1 VGRVDPALAHTVVGA
16 ATLDPES
23 RAWVESLGLP
33 PGDRDEAVARLHAH
47 LLRVAWFEV
56 NRRRAAFGNAS
67 PGEAGDLAMQA
78 ADDALMAILR
88 KLPSYR
94 GDSRFTTWTAKF
106 AILEA
111 SVKMRRRAWQHRE
124 VTLDPEAWQR
134 FAAATA
140 PDAVEHGELVQAI
153 AEGIRTA
160 LSTHQRE
167 ILVAVTLDDVPI
179 DVLADRLQT
188 TRGAIYKTL
197 HDARRNLRAHLSQGE
212 IP

>member
-1 VGRVDPALAHTVVGA
+1 VDPALAHTIVGV

-47 LLRVAWFEV
+47 LLRVARFEV

-67 PGEAGDLAMQA
+67 AGEAGDLAMQA

-88 KLPSYR
+88 KLPTYR

-124 VTLDPEAWQR
+124 VTLGPEAWQR
-134 FAAATA
+134 FAATA

-153 AEGIRTA
+153 AEGIRARLTA
-160 LSTHQRE
+160 HQRE
-167 ILVAVTLDDVPI
+167 ILVAVTIDEVPI
-179 DVLADRLQT
+179 DVLAERLQT

-197 HDARRNLRAHLSQGE
+197 HDSRRNLRAHLSQGDKR
-212 IP
+212 